1 MNVAMF
7 DFRWRA
13 KPKAF
18 ACVIRKALL
27 ALVLVPFA
35 GWAARQGSILLYPT
49 ALKTGV
55 NLLADKP
62 WRAPSKTYAPHAV
75 AQQGRG
81 GPLDADAVALALAN
95 DHREF
100 AYWLTLVGGIRTNR
114 TYFAGAWTK
123 MTSARLLFWWNGV
136 SAETGK
142 NVDARVYCFSGCMPD
157 LARYF
162 DDDIRRRL
170 AGDPDE
176 WRLIARTFTLP
187 TPVVEDKVH
196 AEYGFFG
203 EPGQA
208 TFAEPFL
215 IDVTEQPQ
223 TVEVV
228 LKGVKPVKKLVV
240 IRSDT
245 RDPEWRR
252 EFVPPITDFAETL
265 PARIP
270 AFEGMACHPM
280 FGRVLLVS
288 YADGTEDRVAC
299 PYEGIFIKR

>member
-1 MNVAMF
+1 M
-7 DFRWRA
+7 
-13 KPKAF
+13 KKS
-18 ACVIRKALL
+18 LLGL
-27 ALVLVPFA
+27 ALALMPSLCL
-35 GWAARQGSILLYPT
+35 AARQGSVLLYPT

-55 NLLADKP
+55 NLLAGKP

-75 AQQGRG
+75 AKEGRG

-100 AYWLTLVGGIRTNR
+100 AYWLTTVGGIRTNR
-114 TYFAGAWTK
+114 TYFVGAWTK
-123 MTSARLLFWWNGV
+123 MTSARLLFWCSGV
-136 SAETGK
+136 SAETRK
-142 NVDARVYCFSGCMPD
+142 TVDARVYCFSGYMPD

-170 AGDPDE
+170 TGDPDE
-176 WRLIARTFTLP
+176 WRLIARTFMLP

-215 IDVTEQPQ
+215 IDVTDLPQ
-223 TVEVV
+223 TLEVE

-245 RDPEWRR
+245 RDSEWRK
-252 EFVPPITDFAETL
+252 EFPTPVTDFAETL

-270 AFEGMACHPM
+270 AFEGLECLPI
-280 FGRVLLVS
+280 FGRVLLVH

-299 PYEGIFIKR
+299 PQEGLFIKR